1 MKASVKSFFFSFV
14 TVFVMTISVKAT
26 PSLGL
31 QALSK
36 GIAVAKTSSS
46 VFNFFRAERRQST
59 VNMSWAV
66 SNAQDISFFV
76 VQKST
81 DGENFE
87 NLGELF
93 SDGVTP
99 LLTYEDAAPQTGSAY
114 YRVVAILYDGNIDYS
129 DIRRVRAA
137 RRRHHCEY

>member
-1 MKASVKSFFFSFV
+1 MKASVKSFFFSFI
-14 TVFVMTISVKAT
+14 TIFVMTISVKAT
-26 PSLGL
+26 SSLGL

-46 VFNFFRAERRQST
+46 VFSYFKAERRQST

-66 SNAQDISFFV
+66 SSAGDISFFV

-99 LLTYEDAAPQTGSAY
+99 LLTYQDTAPQSGSAY
-114 YRVVAILYDGNIDYS
+114 YRIVAILYDGAIEYS
-129 DIRRVRAA
+129 DIRRVRAT
-137 RRRHHCEY
+137 RRRYHCEY